1 MWGCGV
7 EEPVY
12 MKQSDFPS
20 SRGIEKNNLM
30 VREALFPQSKIKPH
44 PNIRISDETAAREI
58 LQPTERFREWD
69 TW

>member
-1 MWGCGV
+1 
-7 EEPVY
+7 

-58 LQPTERFREWD
+58 LQPTERFRE
-69 TW
+69 